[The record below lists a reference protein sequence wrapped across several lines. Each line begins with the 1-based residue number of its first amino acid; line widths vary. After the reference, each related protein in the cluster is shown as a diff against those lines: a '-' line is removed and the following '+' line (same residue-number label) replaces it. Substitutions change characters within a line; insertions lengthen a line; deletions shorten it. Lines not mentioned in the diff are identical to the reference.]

1 MHTYARARAGERS
14 PETTLSARHALPIQ
28 RCNRQLLPMLR
39 PMLFAAACLLA
50 GTQHPDD
57 LRALEPQTPAQS
69 VRKDARNAGAAAGG
83 GACAEDT
90 CQPPVAAALS
100 PAEAL
105 VAMMQ
110 EAEANVAV
118 AQHSQQLGKVRNV
131 FSLCCLS
138 SFFGRPLCMRP
149 RTPLCANAAPRVFAC
164 VRKLS
169 VCPHL

>member
-90 CQPPVAAALS
+90 CQPPVAAAL
-100 PAEAL
+100 
-105 VAMMQ
+105 
-110 EAEANVAV
+110 
-118 AQHSQQLGKVRNV
+118 
-131 FSLCCLS
+131 
-138 SFFGRPLCMRP
+138 
-149 RTPLCANAAPRVFAC
+149 
-164 VRKLS
+164 
-169 VCPHL
+169 